1 MLYHSYNDKWV
12 DGCASWINPSDIQ
25 ILNEDEQGVFKETAT
40 RLETA
45 SHVYWVNEE
54 GGILM
59 GGYSQNFIDVMILM
73 KRRYPELDPELLVA
87 KAVGYIEQHDN
98 YDSGEELRR
107 GVMLEFNDW
116 RDERV

>member
-1 MLYHSYNDKWV
+1 MLHQSYIDKWD

-45 SHVYWVNEE
+45 SHVYWVNKE

-59 GGYSQNFIDVMILM
+59 GGYSQNFIDAMILM
-73 KRRYPELDPELLVA
+73 KSRYPELNPELLVD
-87 KAVGYIEQHDN
+87 KAVEYVEQHDI

-107 GVMLEFNDW
+107 EVMLEFNDW